1 MKFVARYSGIIV
13 LLLAVLALEVQARD
27 LGHDEALRLHQQ
39 GDILSLEQLVQV
51 ALDRYPGAR
60 LLEAELEDEDDVLV
74 YEVELLCSDGTVR
87 ELELDA
93 RDGRVLKDEVE
104 D

>member
-1 MKFVARYSGIIV
+1 MKLVARYSGIV
-13 LLLAVLALEVQARD
+13 VMVLAVLALEVQARD
-27 LGHDEALRLHQQ
+27 LGHDDALRLHEK
-39 GDILSLEQLVQV
+39 GLILSLEQLVQT

-60 LLEAELEDEDDVLV
+60 LLETELEEEGDVLV
-74 YEVELLCSDGTVR
+74 YEVELLSTDGTVR

-93 RDGRVLKDEVE
+93 RDGRILKDELE